1 MPHLA
6 IGTILLLLSVR
17 MTAQTYT
24 MGPESFMS
32 WEDFVA
38 EYIDNA
44 DEADMEAAEGSLLTR
59 QLELLEEL
67 HYHPFNI
74 NTVHRSD
81 LLRVPLLNEAQVDS
95 ILAYRARW

>member
-1 MPHLA
+1 
-6 IGTILLLLSVR
+6 
-17 MTAQTYT
+17 
-24 MGPESFMS
+24 MS

-95 ILAYRARW
+95 ILAYREKTAEEEEVVPVPLRWRHSA